1 MNGMVPFI
9 DDTSMADASLAR
21 IELGGGCSRKRKRQE
36 PIVESHTTIGL
47 STQHHLAEY
56 GDQGKCNEKVLVES
70 ERLLS
75 GNEDV
80 LEVREQMAINAHIQ
94 HAQPATS
101 AFVHTTTKISEVD
114 CDHVCFGHV
123 NAEQVCFGMV
133 CIINS
138 CCFSTLVLAE
148 C

>member
-1 MNGMVPFI
+1 MNGIVPFNN

-21 IELGGGCSRKRKRQE
+21 IGGGCSRKRKRQE
-36 PIVESHTTIGL
+36 PIVESHAIIGL
-47 STQHHLAEY
+47 SAQHHLAEY
-56 GDQGKCNEKVLVES
+56 GDQGKCNDKVLVGS

-80 LEVREQMAINAHIQ
+80 PGVRQQMAINAHIQ

-101 AFVHTTTKISEVD
+101 AFVHNTTKTSEAD
-114 CDHVCFGHV
+114 CDHVCSGHV

-138 CCFSTLVLAE
+138 CCFSTLVIAE

>member
-1 MNGMVPFI
+1 MNGMVPLNN

-21 IELGGGCSRKRKRQE
+21 IGGGCSRKRKRQE
-36 PIVESHTTIGL
+36 PIVESHAIIGQ
-47 STQHHLAEY
+47 STHHHLAKYE
-56 GDQGKCNEKVLVES
+56 DQENCNEEVLVES
-70 ERLLS
+70 EPLLS

-80 LEVREQMAINAHIQ
+80 LEVSQQMTINAHIQ

-101 AFVHTTTKISEVD
+101 AFVHATTKISEVD
-114 CDHVCFGHV
+114 CNYVYYGHV

-133 CIINS
+133 CIIYS
-138 CCFSTLVLAE
+138 CCFSTLAIAE